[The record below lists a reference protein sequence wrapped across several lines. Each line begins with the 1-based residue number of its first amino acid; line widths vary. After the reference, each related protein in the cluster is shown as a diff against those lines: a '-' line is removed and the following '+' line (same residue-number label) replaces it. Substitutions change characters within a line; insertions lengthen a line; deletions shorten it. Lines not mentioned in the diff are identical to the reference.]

1 MAALQG
7 ISGMNIGDGNSGKV
21 ALSITEYVQR
31 ILVDGGFTWRFATPQ
46 NPNNIKAGTAA
57 YYVPEV
63 VKGGND
69 YGSGAITYDNVNIG
83 LKTFNVDKR
92 QYTAYTYDM
101 FDVERL
107 YEGGSLMAMIATSLA
122 IQVEA
127 QLNADFWLELINVLK
142 TDTVVKT
149 QAIELAK
156 LGTDYSAATFT
167 PDEAFQDFQKINY
180 KIMYLSKLF
189 DKNKV
194 GVSKDEI
201 MCILAPECDAGLT
214 IAFRNQ
220 PNAIGEWQIAPT
232 LVGKKIG
239 NVKYI
244 TDKMLNQNIQAN
256 QSFNKKAVDLTNL
269 LGIIF
274 HTEAIAMP
282 INFQQV
288 LQLIDNNN
296 GNPKFLAKWQYG
308 FGILRPKLIWSLWT
322 TGHKPTALAEDGME
336 KESKK

>member
-7 ISGMNIGDGNSGKV
+7 ISGMNIGDGSGNKI
-21 ALSITEYVQR
+21 ALSIDAYVQR
-31 ILVDGGFTWRFATPQ
+31 ILVDGGFSWRFATPS
-46 NPNNIKAGTAA
+46 NPNNIKAGTAS

-63 VKGGND
+63 VEGGND
-69 YGSGAITYDNVNIG
+69 YGSGTITYDSVNVG
-83 LKTFNVDKR
+83 LKTFNIDKR
-92 QYTAYTYDM
+92 RYTAYTYDL
-101 FDVERL
+101 FDISRIHES
-107 YEGGSLMAMIATSLA
+107 GSILAMIATSLA

-127 QLNADFWLELINVLK
+127 QMNADFWLELKNVLT
-142 TDTVVKT
+142 TDSTIKT
-149 QAIELAK
+149 QAIELDK
-156 LGTDYSAATFT
+156 LGTDYSAT
-167 PDEAFQDFQKINY
+167 PFKPDDAFNDLQKINY
-180 KIMYLSKLF
+180 KIMFLSKIF

-214 IAFRNQ
+214 IAYRNQ
-220 PNAIGEWQIAPT
+220 PNSIGTWQISKT
-232 LVGKKIG
+232 LVGKQIN

-244 TDKMLNQNIQAN
+244 TDKMLNQKIDAN
-256 QSFNKKAVDLTNL
+256 QSFNKEDIDLTNL

-288 LQLIDNNN
+288 LHLVDNNN

-308 FGILRPKLIWSLWT
+308 FGILRPKLIYSIWT
-322 TGHKPTALAEDGME
+322 KGHKPA
-336 KESKK
+336 